1 MATTWTDYRGHK
13 WPVTADMGT
22 WLTAYENE
30 ALRRG
35 YLKQGLDIEQTIGGA
50 PASGGTHLKIN
61 GKACCID
68 TANWSP
74 EMVWLARQMGADA
87 TWHRKQNWDG
97 RGGNPHCHINL
108 RGIVNRNANYQ
119 YSSTFSG
126 VDHGHNGLANGAKD
140 DGPKPLSH
148 RTWQEGIAW
157 AKAQQPPKKRITH
170 LRVAEQ
176 NCASNHSGWTTR
188 APIVA
193 KDVTKT
199 KPHFISAVELYA
211 AKRSVLSTLIV
222 GTYAKKVSYFGKVQ
236 YARRNRNGWI
246 KTGNSKTYT
255 LGDGKHAVATR
266 YDHRTTGATIVLA
279 TPHLDWP
286 HDAGKHRAAE
296 AKKLVAFLKADFKGL
311 PWLIVGDCN
320 DSHKPTDDR
329 PHDSSGEV
337 FRAAGLHDLYFDCD
351 NAHKFNRDYNTANQ
365 GETPPPKNGIHIDR
379 FWGSKEFTGV
389 VWVCHVYSGK
399 RGSDHWP
406 VSMSID
412 ITHLEK

>member
-1 MATTWTDYRGHK
+1 MSLPTAKTKGYTTFRGRVACTCLAK
-13 WPVTADMGT
+13 WLPVF
-22 WLTAYENE
+22 E
-30 ALRRG
+30 AELLRRG
-35 YLKQGLDIEQTIGGA
+35 LIKHSIDIYQLTGGA
-50 PASGGTHLKIN
+50 AASGGTHSQGGAFDIAQS
-61 GKACCID
+61 GEAV
-68 TANWSP
+68 A
-74 EMVWLARQMGADA
+74 VARQMGADA
-87 TWHRKQNWDG
+87 TWRRPLNWDG
-97 RGGNPHCHINL
+97 RNGMAHTHGVL
-108 RGIVNRNANYQ
+108 RGCPHNAPARYQ
-119 YSSTFSG
+119 IAA
-126 VDHGHNGLANGAKD
+126 VDAGYNGLGYAGHAAKD

-157 AKAQQPPKKRITH
+157 AKAQQPPKTRITH

-329 PHDSSGEV
+329 SHDSSGEV